1 MNQAIKPT
9 PQPAFI
15 DNRIATW
22 QSLANDV
29 AADTLALILDS
40 SAERLTQI
48 NAYLNAWSAGTG
60 REGISLGG
68 QHTATV
74 KPDYTLD
81 RIIPQLTTSW
91 GDGDTTAHLWAASP
105 FTPST
110 PQASISF
117 GINTSNPT
125 NFSPV
130 ELTPPSEGD
139 GLVAMTALQV
149 ATAQLC
155 FRLWDELIASSLVE
169 SGHEAADITLNY
181 SSATSDDGSYS
192 SDITY
197 STTPTGIAADQ
208 IWLSSNWTSNADSG
222 MVNGGYG
229 LQTMLHEIGHS
240 LGLSHPGVYNA
251 APGVTITYDTDAEFS
266 QDNRQYTVMSYF
278 GGYDT
283 TANTW
288 TQDGTSSRH
297 KYSQTPMVY
306 DIAAIQS
313 LYGADMT
320 TRTGDTI
327 YGYNANFAA
336 GDTEKSIFD
345 FSTNTA
351 PILTIWDA
359 GGSDELDCSGWNGN
373 QTINLTAGSYSSVC
387 GLNNNVGIAFGTTI
401 ENATGGNGNDTL
413 TGNSGNNLLNGGDGN
428 DTAICGVWTTCIVTG
443 DSVSAT
449 ITDLTGINGT
459 DIFSN
464 IENLMFNNV
473 SVTTAAAVNVAPV
486 GIADNNAG
494 DPITEA
500 GTNVAGDSI
509 ATGNV
514 LTNDSDANSSVG
526 LGETKA
532 VQKVN
537 GQSDNVDVTVAGLYG
552 HLILSAN
559 GNYAYTLDN
568 ANPATDALSAGRVFT
583 DTFTYTVVDAH
594 GTTSTATTLTV
605 SITGSNDAPTLT
617 AFNSTVASGN
627 EDSEVTVTL
636 ADLQNQG
643 NAADIDGS
651 VDSFVIKAVSS
662 GSLKIG
668 SSAGTAT
675 AWNALT
681 NNHVDAARNA
691 YWTADTHANGIL
703 NAFTAAAKDN
713 GGLESAAVIQATLAI
728 AAVNDAPAFTAFS
741 STVAGGNE
749 DSEVTVTLADLQS
762 QGNATDVD
770 GSVDS
775 FVIKAVSNGSLKI
788 GSSAGTATVWNAV
801 TNNGIDAAHNA
812 YWTAAA
818 NSNGTL
824 NAFTATA
831 KDNGGLE
838 SATAVQVRVAV
849 TAVNDAPTGE
859 IGINSP
865 APQQNQ
871 TLTVS
876 SSLNDAD
883 GLGAITYSWL
893 ANGMVI
899 GAGDS
904 YTLTQAEV
912 DKVITVIADYIDNQ
926 GTAEN
931 VSSTATAAVINAND
945 IPTLTAFNSA
955 VADGAEDSEATVTLA
970 DLQNHGNEADV
981 DGSVDSFVI
990 KTVSSGSLK
999 IGVNAASATAWNTL
1013 TNNIVDAGH
1022 QAYWTPAANASGTLN
1037 AFTVTAK
1044 DNSGAESA
1052 IPAPVQVR
1060 ITAVNDA
1067 PLLSTPTAINYIDTV
1082 FDDTFATVTRSL
1094 TASDIDSDRLTYGIT
1109 GGTDHGLTVSKN
1121 GAYGVLT
1128 VTKTTGAYSFAA
1140 NDAAIESL
1148 TATAGAGFTV
1158 SVSDSALTDSKTLTI
1173 NIAQRGATE
1182 SIGNNTLTGTSGND
1196 KFDGLTG
1203 NDIIN
1208 GLAGADT
1215 MKGGLG
1221 NDVYYV
1227 DNTGDVVTEA
1237 AGAGTDTV
1245 NSSIRYAL
1253 GANLENLGLSGAA
1266 ALNGTG
1272 NTLNNV
1278 LTGNTGVNALSAGSG
1293 NDTLIGG
1300 LGKDT
1305 LTGGLG
1311 ADKFKFNAETETGI
1325 GTSTRD
1331 IIVDFNR
1338 SQGDKIDLSAI
1349 DANTALAGNNAFSAP
1364 TIGIHFSGTFAGQGR
1379 LYFDQTAHVLYGNN
1393 DADNSA
1399 DFSIQLTAVN
1409 SLGATDFVL

>member
-526 LGETKA
+526 LGDTKA

-617 AFNSTVASGN
+617 AFNSTVAS
-627 EDSEVTVTL
+627 
-636 ADLQNQG
+636 
-643 NAADIDGS
+643 
-651 VDSFVIKAVSS
+651 
-662 GSLKIG
+662 
-668 SSAGTAT
+668 
-675 AWNALT
+675 
-681 NNHVDAARNA
+681 
-691 YWTADTHANGIL
+691 
-703 NAFTAAAKDN
+703 
-713 GGLESAAVIQATLAI
+713 
-728 AAVNDAPAFTAFS
+728 
-741 STVAGGNE
+741 GNE

-1067 PLLSTPTAINYIDTV
+1067 PLPSTPTAINYIDTV